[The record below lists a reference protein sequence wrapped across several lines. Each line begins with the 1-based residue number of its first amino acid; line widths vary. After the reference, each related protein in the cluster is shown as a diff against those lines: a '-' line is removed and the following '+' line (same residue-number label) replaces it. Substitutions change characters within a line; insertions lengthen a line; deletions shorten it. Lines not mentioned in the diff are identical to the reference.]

1 MSRASKIRYAV
12 VGLGYISQ
20 IAMLPAFKGA
30 RRNSELAALVSGEA
44 EKMKILAARY
54 GVSACH
60 DYADYDAL
68 LGSGT
73 IDAVY
78 IGLPNTMHRDFAER
92 ALRRG
97 IHVLCDKPL
106 ATTVSDCRRMVA
118 AAKAGGAHLMT
129 AYRLHFEP
137 ANLAAAALAR
147 AGKIGKARY
156 LTAQFAMQINPGNIR
171 TKAKLGGGPVFDIG
185 IYCINAAR
193 HVFADEPIEVM
204 AQAASVKDKR
214 FAEIDEMV
222 AVDLRFPGERL
233 ASFVCSF
240 GAADVAALQIW
251 GTKGSIKLDA
261 AFDMAGPKHMTVE
274 TTGARGMRRERRKF
288 PFVDQFAPVLL
299 EMSNAIQTGRAPY
312 PDGLEGMADI
322 RVIEAIEKSL
332 ATGRR
337 VKLAALPKAP
347 RQALPKTRARRI
359 RPHPEPELVGAE
371 APSG

>member
-30 RRNSELAALVSGEA
+30 RRNSELVALVSGEPR
-44 EKMKILAARY
+44 KMKKLAARY

-60 DYADYDAL
+60 GYDEYDAL

-78 IGLPNTMHRDFAER
+78 IGLPNTMHRDFAVR
-92 ALRRG
+92 ALKRG

-106 ATTVSDCRRMVA
+106 ATSVADCRRMIA

-137 ANLAAAALAR
+137 ANLAAAVLAR
-147 AGKIGKARY
+147 SGKIGRPRY
-156 LTAQFAMQINPGNIR
+156 FTAQFAMQIKPRNIR
-171 TKAKLGGGPVFDIG
+171 TQSELGGGPVFDIG

-204 AQAASVKDKR
+204 AQAASADDKR

-222 AVDLRFPGERL
+222 AVDLKFPDERL

-240 GAADVAALQIW
+240 GAADVAAMQIW
-251 GTKGSIKLDA
+251 GTKGNIKLDA
-261 AFDMAGPKHMTVE
+261 AFDLAGPKHMMVE
-274 TTGARGMRRERRKF
+274 TAGGRRARRKF

-299 EMSNAIQTGRAPY
+299 EMSDAIRTGRAPF
-312 PDGLEGMADI
+312 PDGVEGMADI

-332 ATGRR
+332 RTGRR
-337 VKLAALPKAP
+337 VKPAALPQEP
-347 RQALPKTRARRI
+347 RQALPKSRARRV
-359 RPHPEPELVGAE
+359 RPHPEPELIGASG
-371 APSG
+371 PSG